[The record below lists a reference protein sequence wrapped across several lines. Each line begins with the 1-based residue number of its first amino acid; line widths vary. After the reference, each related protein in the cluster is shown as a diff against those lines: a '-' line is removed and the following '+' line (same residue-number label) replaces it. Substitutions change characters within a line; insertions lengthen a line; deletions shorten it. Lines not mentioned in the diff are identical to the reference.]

1 MFKNISFKTL
11 VIFLLAAGLLF
22 SACSPKTNETAAQEN
37 AQQAAAQP
45 QSVSQENS
53 AVGDESAAL
62 ADPMAAAAV
71 EKADIVVSMVELEE
85 GQYISK
91 ITLFVTEELLNSDVY
106 VNNSQSDVLIEK
118 NAVENSVSFDLVSG
132 LNISEATITFQL
144 GDSLLATCMLSV
156 RESITP
162 SGDCGW

>member
-1 MFKNISFKTL
+1 MFKSISFKTL
-11 VIFLLAAGLLF
+11 AIFLLSAGLLF
-22 SACSPKTNETAAQEN
+22 SACSPKSNETAVQEN
-37 AQQAAAQP
+37 AQQEAAQP
-45 QSVSQENS
+45 QSIAQENS
-53 AVGDESAAL
+53 TIGEESAAL

-91 ITLFVTEELLNSDVY
+91 VTLFVTEELLNSDVY

-118 NAVENSVSFDLVSG
+118 NTVENSISFDLVSG

-144 GDSLLATCMLSV
+144 GDSLLATCMINV
-156 RESITP
+156 GDSITP

>member
-1 MFKNISFKTL
+1 M
-11 VIFLLAAGLLF
+11 LLTAGLVF
-22 SACSPKTNETAAQEN
+22 SACSPKTNETAVQEN
-37 AQQAAAQP
+37 AQQEAVQP
-45 QSVSQENS
+45 QSDSQQNPGIGE
-53 AVGDESAAL
+53 ESAAL

-156 RESITP
+156 GESITP